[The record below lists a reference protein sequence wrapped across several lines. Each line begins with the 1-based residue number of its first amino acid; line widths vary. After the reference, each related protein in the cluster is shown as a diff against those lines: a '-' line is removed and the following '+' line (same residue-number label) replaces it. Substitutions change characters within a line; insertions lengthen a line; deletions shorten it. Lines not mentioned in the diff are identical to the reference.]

1 MAQTTVMRKVPLT
14 VVGRPTFVIVG
25 AGQAGAQAAFTLRE
39 SGFRGRIVLLGAEP
53 HGPYMRPPL
62 SKKFLAG
69 ELAQD
74 RVFLRAAS
82 FYATHDIELKL
93 GVSVEGIDRAGAHVH
108 LANGL
113 RLGYDRLLL
122 ATGMRARKLEVP
134 GSNGPGI
141 HYLRTLQ
148 DSLRLREALAAGKR
162 VVIVGGGYVGL
173 EVAATAASAGA
184 RVRVL
189 EVDDRVLR
197 RVTTS
202 TISDFFTAAHRA
214 HGVDIRCSARVVA
227 FEGTDRLEAVVCDSG
242 RFDADLA
249 VIGIGGM
256 PNDEIARTAGLAC
269 DNGIVVDAHCRT
281 ADANIYAAGDCTN
294 LPSALY
300 GRRLRLESVQNAVDQ
315 ATVAARNM
323 CGEERTYDKVP
334 WFWSQQYEYKLQ
346 TAGVLDGHDEVVERG
361 QRDKGGFALLYRKAG
376 RLVAVDAVNMP
387 GEYLSGRRQIA
398 EQASA
403 LLPAHAQDHLRSA

>member
-1 MAQTTVMRKVPLT
+1 MVNVAGMRKAPLT

-39 SGFRGRIVLLGAEP
+39 SGYRGRIVLLGAEP

-69 ELAQD
+69 ELAQE

-82 FYATHDIELKL
+82 FYETHDIELKL
-93 GVSVEGIDRAGAHVH
+93 GVSVEGIDLAGGHVH
-108 LANGL
+108 LGNGL
-113 RLGYDRLLL
+113 RLGYDRLLI
-122 ATGMRARKLEVP
+122 ATGMRARRLDVA
-134 GSNGPGI
+134 GGMGPGI

-148 DSLRLREALAAGKR
+148 DSLRLREALAPGKR

-173 EVAATAASAGA
+173 EVAATAATAGA

-189 EVDDRVLR
+189 EVDDRVLC
-197 RVTTS
+197 RVTTAGV
-202 TISDFFTAAHRA
+202 SDFFASAHRA
-214 HGVDIRCSARVVA
+214 RGVDIRCGSRVIA
-227 FEGTDRLEAVVCDSG
+227 FEGTDRLEAVVSDSG

-249 VIGIGGM
+249 VVGIGGVS
-256 PNDEIARTAGLAC
+256 NDEIAKSAGLAC
-269 DNGIVVDAHCRT
+269 DNGIVVDHHCRT
-281 ADANIYAAGDCTN
+281 SDANVFAAGDCTS

-315 ATVAARNM
+315 ATIAARNM
-323 CGEERTYDKVP
+323 CGEERIYDKVP

-346 TAGVLDGHDEVVERG
+346 TAGVLEGHDEVVERG
-361 QRDKGGFALLYRKAG
+361 HRDQGSFALLYRKAG

-387 GEYLSGRRQIA
+387 GEYLAGRRQIA
-398 EQASA
+398 ERASSP
-403 LLPAHAQDHLRSA
+403 PAPNAQDHLRSA

>member
-1 MAQTTVMRKVPLT
+1 MANAAVIRKASLT

-53 HGPYMRPPL
+53 HAPYMRPPL
-62 SKKFLAG
+62 SKKFLSG
-69 ELAQD
+69 ELAED
-74 RVFLRAAS
+74 RVYLRNPS
-82 FYATHDIELKL
+82 FYEAHEIELKV
-93 GVSVEGIDRAGAHVH
+93 GVGVEGIDVAGAHVH
-108 LANGL
+108 LNNGL

-122 ATGMRARKLEVP
+122 ATGMRARRLDAP
-134 GSNGPGI
+134 GSGGPGI

-148 DSLRLREALAAGKR
+148 DSLRLREDLAPGRR

-189 EVDDRVLR
+189 ELDDRVLR
-197 RVTTS
+197 RVTTPG
-202 TISDFFTAAHRA
+202 ISEFFTRAHRQ
-214 HGVDIRCSARVVA
+214 HGVDIRCGSRVLG
-227 FEGTDRLEAVVCDSG
+227 FEGTDRLEAVVSDDG
-242 RFDADLA
+242 RFEADIA
-249 VIGIGGM
+249 VVGVGGV
-256 PNDEIARTAGLAC
+256 PNDDIARAAGLAC
-269 DNGIVVDAHCRT
+269 DRGIVVDERCRT
-281 ADANIYAAGDCTN
+281 SDANVYAAGDCTN
-294 LPSALY
+294 FPSAVF

-323 CGEERTYDKVP
+323 AGESCSYDKVP
-334 WFWSQQYEYKLQ
+334 WFWSQQYDYKLQ

-361 QRDKGGFALLYRKAG
+361 QRDKGSFALLYRKAG

-387 GEYLSGRRQIA
+387 VEYLAGRRQIA
-398 EQASA
+398 QHIPDPLATD
-403 LLPAHAQDHLRSA
+403 AQDHLRTA